1 MLFAATVSI
10 AQFFANLFNDVLAPT
25 LYAIAAFFFGWGSIG
40 LMFPGQ
46 RGQEQAKENIY
57 RILGALALGLLT
69 AVIAGALYKAAG
81 GTPQI
86 SPMPPTP

>member
-1 MLFAATVSI
+1 MLFAATVTI
-10 AQFFANLFNDVLAPT
+10 TQFFVNLFNDVLAPT
-25 LYAIAAFFFGWGSIG
+25 FYAIATFFFGWGCIG

-81 GTPQI
+81 GTPHI
-86 SPMPPTP
+86 TTTP